1 MITQDPSA
9 RAFRLAEIEEILK
22 AQAKPEEA
30 ALLLS
35 FSRAVFNE
43 MPDSIALEGSA
54 KKTAERMTQHF
65 NFFVHEV
72 PEAHQAGSGVPGLH
86 VKARNSGVSET
97 RVIGGKSVSAE
108 VTVVET
114 HTLDAPFIFESLK
127 NYFRKAGLR
136 VVSSIHPILSVKR
149 QWGKVISVAAASE
162 EGTKEL
168 LCHFRIEQ
176 VEDKD
181 RLREIELEVQAV
193 LKAVF
198 VAVTDFSAM
207 QRAVAEVAGRIRDRK
222 ADSARQESAR
232 EFLEWLRDENYILQG
247 VAGYAVTPAGE
258 LDRKSEVSLGVLT
271 DPALLSV
278 VFPNMVDEI
287 ESRLLPAP
295 EDDRI
300 VVIDYGNHA
309 TAIHSLDPV
318 DDIVVREWA
327 EDGSLKAI
335 TLLLGRFS
343 MAALIERP
351 TDIPLLRQKQDYLLE
366 NCGGTRN
373 SHAWRETR
381 AIFNRMPK
389 RELFYTD
396 RASLKHIV
404 DTIVFATGDDDL
416 FVHLRQGAGYQAL
429 YVVFS
434 RSRYSG
440 QMERD
445 LTQKY
450 RDEFGSIT
458 FVTSADLGNSS
469 MIVFYFDGDELK
481 DPVNV
486 ERAREIAAQEANTW
500 ADRVSLE
507 MVRHFG
513 EAEGRKLF
521 NRYVR
526 SESRSGVY
534 REMTPPE
541 QVPLDIVCLEQ
552 LGEGLVARALPK
564 SVDEATL
571 KVFSK
576 RPLVLSEIFRTLTN
590 LGLDVTEEVSM
601 PVSLP
606 NQRRGHIYQFETHAS
621 TRIIGALAADTAR
634 MVDTLRR
641 IEEGRSIDDPLNAL
655 ILEGGLSAREVEV
668 LRCLRNHLLQL
679 RTHYNVETVNQAF
692 LRNTS
697 AITAISRFFSAKF
710 DPVLGDDRKAAV
722 DARGKDV
729 QAALEAIVSL
739 QDDEILRGLSG
750 LVNAALRTNAF
761 QKPERAVISVKFE
774 SKNIPLVPSPK
785 PMFEIAVHSRTVH
798 GVHLRG
804 GKVARG
810 GIRWSDRHDD
820 FRREVLG
827 LMKTQMSKNSI
838 IVPVGSKGGFVL
850 KGNVPTRPALDA
862 YLIDRYREYVSGLL
876 DVTDNIVD
884 GAILHPPDVVRY
896 DGDDPYLVVAADKGT
911 AHLSDTANGVSNQYG
926 YWLGDA
932 FASGGSVGY
941 DHKKVGITA
950 RGAWECVK
958 HHFLNLG
965 VDCQTQPFTAVGIG
979 DMAGDVFGNG
989 MLLSTVTK
997 LLAAFN
1003 HAHIFVD
1010 PAPDPATS
1018 FAERERL
1025 FNLPRSSWR
1034 DYNASLI
1041 SKGGGIFDR
1050 GAKSIPI
1057 APEMRAALGLEGS
1070 AAAMSGE
1077 ELIRAILR
1085 APVDLL
1091 YNGGIGTYVK
1101 ASTEEHQ
1108 DVGDRA
1114 NDRVRVDANEVRA
1127 KVVSEGGNL
1136 GFTQK
1141 SRLELARQGVQL
1153 NTDAIDNSGGVDMS
1167 DHEVNIKIL
1176 MSILL
1181 KAGALQNLE
1190 ARNKLLAEM
1199 TEEVADL
1206 CLADND
1212 RQTLAVTLDVARSKA
1227 ALEEHLDCIDALVEA
1242 QFLSPHDDSV
1252 PPRDILRRD
1261 YANAGLPRPLL
1272 SVLLSE
1278 TKRYLFEAVL
1288 ASSFPDSPEGAAL
1301 LASYFPERLQKE
1313 YAKHFAA
1320 HPLKREIV
1328 GTVAVNHI
1336 VNTAGIAFVA
1346 RAMKASGKDAG
1357 AVFAAFYKVANAADA
1372 AKKRAAI
1379 FAEPLDARARQAKL
1393 LAFETELG
1401 AQVLKAL

>member
-35 FSRAVFNE
+35 FSRVVFNE
-43 MPDSIALEGSA
+43 MPDSIALEGNA
-54 KKTAERMTQHF
+54 KKTAERLTQHF
-65 NFFVHEV
+65 NFFVYEV

-149 QWGKVISVAAASE
+149 QWGKVTSVAAASE

-168 LCHFRIEQ
+168 LCHFRIER

-198 VAVTDFSAM
+198 ASVTDFSAM
-207 QRAVAEVAGRIRDRK
+207 QRAVAEASGRIRDRK

-232 EFLEWLRDENYILQG
+232 AFLEWLRDENYILQG
-247 VAGYAVTPAGE
+247 VARYAVTPAGE

-278 VFPNMVDEI
+278 VFPDMVDEI

-318 DDIVVREWA
+318 DDIVIREWA

-366 NCGGTRN
+366 NCGGIRN

-590 LGLDVTEEVSM
+590 LGLDV
-601 PVSLP
+601 
-606 NQRRGHIYQFETHAS
+606 
-621 TRIIGALAADTAR
+621 
-634 MVDTLRR
+634 
-641 IEEGRSIDDPLNAL
+641 
-655 ILEGGLSAREVEV
+655 
-668 LRCLRNHLLQL
+668 
-679 RTHYNVETVNQAF
+679 
-692 LRNTS
+692 
-697 AITAISRFFSAKF
+697 
-710 DPVLGDDRKAAV
+710 
-722 DARGKDV
+722 
-729 QAALEAIVSL
+729 
-739 QDDEILRGLSG
+739 
-750 LVNAALRTNAF
+750 
-761 QKPERAVISVKFE
+761 
-774 SKNIPLVPSPK
+774 
-785 PMFEIAVHSRTVH
+785 
-798 GVHLRG
+798 
-804 GKVARG
+804 
-810 GIRWSDRHDD
+810 
-820 FRREVLG
+820 
-827 LMKTQMSKNSI
+827 
-838 IVPVGSKGGFVL
+838 
-850 KGNVPTRPALDA
+850 
-862 YLIDRYREYVSGLL
+862 
-876 DVTDNIVD
+876 
-884 GAILHPPDVVRY
+884 
-896 DGDDPYLVVAADKGT
+896 
-911 AHLSDTANGVSNQYG
+911 
-926 YWLGDA
+926 
-932 FASGGSVGY
+932 
-941 DHKKVGITA
+941 
-950 RGAWECVK
+950 
-958 HHFLNLG
+958 
-965 VDCQTQPFTAVGIG
+965 
-979 DMAGDVFGNG
+979 
-989 MLLSTVTK
+989 
-997 LLAAFN
+997 
-1003 HAHIFVD
+1003 
-1010 PAPDPATS
+1010 
-1018 FAERERL
+1018 
-1025 FNLPRSSWR
+1025 
-1034 DYNASLI
+1034 
-1041 SKGGGIFDR
+1041 
-1050 GAKSIPI
+1050 
-1057 APEMRAALGLEGS
+1057 
-1070 AAAMSGE
+1070 
-1077 ELIRAILR
+1077 
-1085 APVDLL
+1085 
-1091 YNGGIGTYVK
+1091 
-1101 ASTEEHQ
+1101 
-1108 DVGDRA
+1108 
-1114 NDRVRVDANEVRA
+1114 
-1127 KVVSEGGNL
+1127 
-1136 GFTQK
+1136 
-1141 SRLELARQGVQL
+1141 
-1153 NTDAIDNSGGVDMS
+1153 
-1167 DHEVNIKIL
+1167 
-1176 MSILL
+1176 
-1181 KAGALQNLE
+1181 
-1190 ARNKLLAEM
+1190 
-1199 TEEVADL
+1199 
-1206 CLADND
+1206 
-1212 RQTLAVTLDVARSKA
+1212 
-1227 ALEEHLDCIDALVEA
+1227 
-1242 QFLSPHDDSV
+1242 
-1252 PPRDILRRD
+1252 
-1261 YANAGLPRPLL
+1261 
-1272 SVLLSE
+1272 
-1278 TKRYLFEAVL
+1278 
-1288 ASSFPDSPEGAAL
+1288 
-1301 LASYFPERLQKE
+1301 
-1313 YAKHFAA
+1313 
-1320 HPLKREIV
+1320 
-1328 GTVAVNHI
+1328 
-1336 VNTAGIAFVA
+1336 
-1346 RAMKASGKDAG
+1346 
-1357 AVFAAFYKVANAADA
+1357 
-1372 AKKRAAI
+1372 
-1379 FAEPLDARARQAKL
+1379 
-1393 LAFETELG
+1393 
-1401 AQVLKAL
+1401 

>member
-9 RAFRLAEIEEILK
+9 RAFRLAEIEEILR

-43 MPDSIALEGSA
+43 MPDLVALDGNA
-54 KKTAERMTQHF
+54 KRTAERLTQHY

-72 PEAHQAGSGVPGLH
+72 PEAQQAGSGVPGLH
-86 VKARNSGVSET
+86 VRARNTGISET
-97 RVIGGKSVSAE
+97 RVIAGKSVSAQ

-149 QWGKVISVAAASE
+149 QWGKVTSVAAASE

-168 LCHFRIEQ
+168 LCHFRIES

-181 RLREIELEVQAV
+181 RLREIELEIQAV

-198 VAVTDFSAM
+198 VSVADFSAM
-207 QRAVAEVAGRIRDRK
+207 KRSVTETAGRLRDRK
-222 ADSARQESAR
+222 ADGTRQASAKA
-232 EFLEWLRDENYILQG
+232 FLEWLLDENYILQG
-247 VAGYAVTPAGE
+247 VARYMVTPAGE
-258 LDRKSEVSLGVLT
+258 LDLKSEVSLGVLT

-278 VFPNMVDEI
+278 VFPDMVDEI

-295 EDDRI
+295 DDDRI

-327 EDGSLKAI
+327 EDGSLRAI

-343 MAALIERP
+343 MTALIERP
-351 TDIPLLRQKQDYLLE
+351 TDIPLLREKQDYLLA
-366 NCGGTRN
+366 NCGGIKN

-469 MIVFYFDGDELK
+469 MIVFYFDGDQVTE
-481 DPVNV
+481 PVDV
-486 ERAREIAAQEANTW
+486 ERARDIAASEANTW

-513 EAEGRKLF
+513 EVEGRKLF
-521 NRYVR
+521 VRYVR
-526 SESRSGVY
+526 AESRSGVY

-541 QVPLDIVCLEQ
+541 QVPQDVACLEQ
-552 LGEGLVARALPK
+552 LGEGLGARALPK
-564 SVDEATL
+564 SADEATL

-590 LGLDVTEEVSM
+590 LGLNVTEEVSM

-606 NQRRGHIYQFETHAS
+606 NQRKGHIYQFETYAT
-621 TRIIGALAADTAR
+621 TRVIGALATDTAR
-634 MVDTLRR
+634 VVATLRR
-641 IEEGRSIDDPLNAL
+641 IEEGRSTDDALNAL

-692 LRNTS
+692 LRNTPATV
-697 AITAISRFFSAKF
+697 AIYRFFAARF
-710 DPVLGDDRKAAV
+710 DPVLCDDRKGAIE
-722 DARGKDV
+722 ARGKDV
-729 QAALEAIVSL
+729 QAALEAIESL

-750 LVNAALRTNAF
+750 LVGAALRTNAF
-761 QKPERAVISVKFE
+761 QKPERAVISIKFE
-774 SKNIPLVPSPK
+774 SKSIPLVPSPK
-785 PMFEIAVHSRTVH
+785 PMFEIAVHSRTVQ

-827 LMKTQMSKNSI
+827 LMKTQMSKNAI

-884 GAILHPPDVVRY
+884 GAVIHPPDVVRY

-926 YWLGDA
+926 FWLGDA

-965 VDCQTQPFTAVGIG
+965 VDCQKQPFTAVGIG
-979 DMAGDVFGNG
+979 DMGGDVFGNG
-989 MLLSTVTK
+989 MLMSKVTK

-1003 HAHIFVD
+1003 HIHIFVD
-1010 PAPDPATS
+1010 PNPDPAAS
-1018 FAERERL
+1018 YAERDRL
-1025 FNLPRSSWR
+1025 FRMPRSSWR
-1034 DYNASLI
+1034 DYNPSLI
-1041 SKGGGIFDR
+1041 SKGGGVFDR
-1050 GAKSIPI
+1050 GAKSIPVT
-1057 APEMRAALGLEGS
+1057 AEMRAALGIDGGV
-1070 AAAMSGE
+1070 AAMSGE
-1077 ELIRAILR
+1077 EMMRAILR

-1108 DVGDRA
+1108 DVGDRT
-1114 NDRVRVDANEVRA
+1114 NDRVRVDAKEVRA

-1141 SRLELARQGVQL
+1141 ARLELARQGVLL

-1176 MSILL
+1176 MGILL
-1181 KAGALQNLE
+1181 KAGALKNLE

-1199 TEEVADL
+1199 TDEVADL

-1212 RQTLAVTLDVARSKA
+1212 LQALAITLDVLRSKA
-1227 ALEEHLDCIDALVEA
+1227 ALDEHLDCIDALVET

-1252 PPRDILRRD
+1252 PPRDVLRRD
-1261 YANAGLPRPLL
+1261 GAETGLPRPLL
-1272 SVLLSE
+1272 AVLLSE

-1288 ASSFPDSPEGAAL
+1288 ASSFPDSPEGASL
-1301 LASYFPERLQKE
+1301 LASYFPGRLQKE
-1313 YAKHFAA
+1313 YSKHFAA

-1336 VNTAGIAFVA
+1336 VNTAGIAFVR
-1346 RAMKASGKDAG
+1346 RAEKASGKDVG
-1357 AVFAAFYKVANAADA
+1357 AVFSAFYKVAHATDA

-1379 FAEPLDARARQAKL
+1379 LAEPLDAKARQAKL
-1393 LAFETELG
+1393 LAFESELA